1 MGTSVLFP
9 TTTHLAPLHFQS
21 HRLIVWAGV
30 LATAL
35 NVVEELI
42 TYLQSAPHAGSAI
55 VFISKI
61 SELKNAGVWRDFTAS
76 PDLVIARDT
85 LIYGFNGS
93 GKTTL
98 SRVFASIQAGCL
110 DSRLP
115 TATTFKVEMSDG
127 SVVTQSM
134 KSNPFGHNLLVFNSD
149 FVARHFEWDASASKG
164 IAYISEKKVDARKE
178 FDRLVP
184 QLAASRQLLKA
195 KESAKEKA
203 EKDIADLKTRI
214 ARSIREV
221 ASSNTYTQS
230 YDARKIHGHYSKT
243 KFSSDRLLS
252 GDDLRACQ
260 NMLQQREPLPTI
272 SFSPAL
278 PDGVTQWFRS
288 SITLLGQTIS
298 AIALKEFEAHADAL
312 RWVDEGL
319 RYHESHSLKDC
330 LLCGNPLLDDRK
342 SQLRLLF
349 DDSWNVALQ
358 ALEEALKEGR
368 GHQQSLRDLYR
379 SIPKELEIA
388 AEHRVIFR
396 KERERME
403 IAIKRLG
410 VCLGQLV
417 SALEEKHGSPSRQ
430 IGIAGDVA
438 NFDLENW
445 LMDYSLIQTALVK
458 IFSDQNEASALFASR
473 QREAFSRIE
482 SHVLAT
488 NQTDWDRQQERARDA
503 ESDSIAARADVSRL
517 AARQTELRNSLEDH
531 GVGADKLNELIWSYL
546 GHRELRL
553 IADDG
558 GYRILRPSGHAAT
571 ELSEGERTAV
581 SFCYFLTQLGA
592 EGRKLENLVL
602 VIDDPISSLDTSA
615 RTHAYSLMMRMTKKC
630 SQVIVL
636 THNTS
641 FMNMVKRE
649 FQNRQ
654 KRDQGRSVALLT
666 LDCRSA
672 GEGRERS
679 TSLAHMS
686 SLLVHHD
693 SEYHYLFRLVQD
705 AAQRKTTDYHF
716 LLPNATRKLLEM
728 FSTFCSPG
736 QSSFAGALMDHHEKV
751 KDIIDVRAL
760 ERLVQIESHGSMDGL
775 SNLPE
780 LTIEEAIR
788 AAEACMIFIKEIA
801 RDHYKKMCAAVTG

>member
-1 MGTSVLFP
+1 M
-9 TTTHLAPLHFQS
+9 
-21 HRLIVWAGV
+21 
-30 LATAL
+30 
-35 NVVEELI
+35 
-42 TYLQSAPHAGSAI
+42 
-55 VFISKI
+55 FISKI

-76 PDLVIARDT
+76 PDLTIGRDT

-98 SRVFASIQAGCL
+98 SRVFASMQAGCL

-115 TATTFKVEMSDG
+115 PATTFKVETSDG

-134 KSNPFGHNLLVFNSD
+134 NSNPFGHNLLVFNSD
-149 FVARHFEWDASASKG
+149 FVARNFEWDSSASKG
-164 IAYISEKKVDARKE
+164 IAYISEKKVDARKD
-178 FDRLVP
+178 FDRLVS
-184 QLAASRQLLKA
+184 QLAAARELLKV
-195 KESAKEKA
+195 KESAKDKA
-203 EKDIADLKTRI
+203 EKDIADLKTRV
-214 ARSIREV
+214 ARNIREV

-243 KFSSDRLLS
+243 TFGRDRLLS
-252 GDDLRACQ
+252 DNDLRACQ

-278 PDGVTQWFRS
+278 PDGVAEWFRS
-288 SITLLGQTIS
+288 SITLVGQTIS

-319 RYHESHSLKDC
+319 RYHEAHSLEDC
-330 LLCGNPLLDDRK
+330 LFCGNPLLEDRK
-342 SQLRLLF
+342 SQLRILF
-349 DDSWNVALQ
+349 DDSWKVAVR

-368 GHQQSLRDLYR
+368 LHHQSLRDLYR
-379 SIPKELEIA
+379 SMPKISEIA
-388 AEHRVIFR
+388 AELRETFSG
-396 KERERME
+396 ERERME
-403 IAIKRLG
+403 TAIKRLG
-410 VCLGQLV
+410 VCVGQLV
-417 SALEEKHGSPSRQ
+417 SALEQKHHSPSRQ
-430 IGIAGDVA
+430 VDVA
-438 NFDLENW
+438 SDLAEFDLENW
-445 LMDYSLIQTALVK
+445 LVDYSLIETSLVK
-458 IFSDQNEASALFASR
+458 IFNDQNQASALFSAR

-488 NQTDWDRQQERARDA
+488 NQPDWDRQQERAKETEA
-503 ESDSIAARADVSRL
+503 EFMAAGADVSRL
-517 AARQTELRNSLEDH
+517 AARQMELRNSLEDH

-553 IADDG
+553 VADDG

-615 RTHAYSLMMRMTKKC
+615 RTHAYSLMTRMTKKC

-654 KRDQGRSVALLT
+654 RRDQSRSIALLS

-672 GEGRERS
+672 GEGKERS
-679 TSLAHMS
+679 TSLTQMH
-686 SLLVHHD
+686 SLLVNYD
-693 SEYHYLFRLVQD
+693 SEYHYLFSLVQE

-716 LLPNATRKLLEM
+716 LLPNATRKLLEI

-736 QSSFAGALMDHHEKV
+736 QSSFAGALMDHHEDV
-751 KDIIDVRAL
+751 KDKIDVRAL
-760 ERLVQIESHGSMDGL
+760 ERLVQIESHGTIDGL
-775 SNLPE
+775 STLPE
-780 LTIEEAIR
+780 LTLEEAIR
-788 AAEACMIFIKEIA
+788 AAEAGMTFIKEIS
-801 RDHYKKMCAAVTG
+801 REHYKKMCAAVRV